1 MLMSGLKQCSTLQ
14 EAVDFL
20 KEEGTHCTY
29 LAAYL
34 HAAGVDKQESQ
45 DALTSAGFGEQEIR
59 LSLASLYTALQT
71 QVIDR
76 LRSLHVLLEV
86 EQTPGS

>member
-1 MLMSGLKQCSTLQ
+1 MLMSKLKECNTLQ

-20 KEEGTHCTY
+20 KGEGSHCTY

-34 HAAGVDKQESQ
+34 HAAGVDKQEAQ
-45 DALTSAGFGEQEIR
+45 DALTAAGFDEHDIC

-71 QVIDR
+71 RVIDR